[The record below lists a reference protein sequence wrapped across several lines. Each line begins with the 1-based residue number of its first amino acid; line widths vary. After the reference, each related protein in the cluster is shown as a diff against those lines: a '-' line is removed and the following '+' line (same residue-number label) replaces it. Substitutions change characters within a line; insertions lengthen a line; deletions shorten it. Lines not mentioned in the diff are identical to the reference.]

1 MIKSLKEI
9 EVTEFEF
16 MLTGIPRD
24 HVTELEIL
32 MKKTCNDYHYLFSDD
47 FYLKDDGNDSNYLS
61 YILPSVRRV
70 YVEIF
75 IKEKEIFKPK
85 HEMNQKCEQLFKLL
99 FDLEEFLKYL
109 SEKLKNNYDKLDDLE
124 FLDSKAEILYLIVQN
139 YVSGL
144 LKKCRVPNPTE
155 EIRNIK
161 LERDLKI

>member
-9 EVTEFEF
+9 EVLEYF
-16 MLTGIPRD
+16 LSGIPRD
-24 HVTELEIL
+24 HVTQLEIL

-47 FYLKDDGNDSNYLS
+47 FYLKDDGTDSNYLS
-61 YILPSVRRV
+61 YILPAVRRV

>member
-9 EVTEFEF
+9 EVIEY

-32 MKKTCNDYHYLFSDD
+32 MKKTCNDYHHLFNDG
-47 FYLKDDGNDSNYLS
+47 FYLEDDGSDSNYLS

-85 HEMNQKCEQLFKLL
+85 HEVNQKCEQLFKLL
-99 FDLEEFLKYL
+99 FDLEDFLKYL

-144 LKKCRVPNPTE
+144 LKRCRVSNPTE